1 MCGLFG
7 IINFNKTSKPIE
19 LEALKKGANALKHRG
34 PDGEGFFL
42 NKNRT
47 IGLAHRRLSIID
59 LETGNQPLQTHDGQI
74 TAIVNGE
81 FYDFEKIRYDLQQKG
96 HVFKTNSDS
105 EIVLHLYREYGL
117 SFTDYLRGEFAFI
130 LYDALEEKL
139 IAVRDRFGVKPFVYK
154 IDEKNGCLYCASEA
168 KAILAQDDSDA
179 HWDMDAFY
187 QASQMQYL
195 PANKTLFNG
204 IYQLEPGQMIIWEKG
219 NIPSLRFYWDMDYP
233 EIDQKTDIS
242 FNEAVRLV
250 REKLDEAVSLRMRSD
265 VGVCYHLSGGIDS
278 SSISALAASK
288 SKQPIDCFTVRFE
301 DKKNEGY
308 DEYNI
313 AKEQAA
319 LIGAKLHEVSVS
331 KQDMVDHIDDA
342 VFKTEGLAI
351 NGHLVGKYLLNKA
364 IRANGFKVSLSGEG
378 SDEIFAGYPHFKQ
391 DLISNDKQ
399 FKHSLYADNEK
410 LKGVFLSSGDELDTS
425 RVFDI
430 LGNIPSFL
438 KAKASLGYRLNALL
452 KTNYTSLYN
461 RDAYYDFI
469 QAYNDRTQFSAR
481 DRIDLAAYLW
491 SKSALANYILKTLG
505 DGCEMAHSIEG
516 RVPFLDHKLFETVKT
531 LPLSYKLKQM
541 PDGRF
546 TEKHILREAMKPY
559 LTNTLYKRQKHP
571 FIAPPVSTSDDNS
584 YLFEKLGDL
593 INSETFKSQ
602 PFWDQSKIQNW
613 FEGITKAD
621 LKTKITQEPVLMMV
635 LTSLSAARQFNL
647 TIGRD
652 NDANITKP
660 TNRMV
665 A

>member
-278 SSISALAASK
+278 SSISARS
-288 SKQPIDCFTVRFE
+288 E
-301 DKKNEGY
+301 
-308 DEYNI
+308 
-313 AKEQAA
+313 
-319 LIGAKLHEVSVS
+319 SV
-331 KQDMVDHIDDA
+331 V
-342 VFKTEGLAI
+342 
-351 NGHLVGKYLLNKA
+351 
-364 IRANGFKVSLSGEG
+364 
-378 SDEIFAGYPHFKQ
+378 
-391 DLISNDKQ
+391 
-399 FKHSLYADNEK
+399 
-410 LKGVFLSSGDELDTS
+410 
-425 RVFDI
+425 
-430 LGNIPSFL
+430 
-438 KAKASLGYRLNALL
+438 
-452 KTNYTSLYN
+452 
-461 RDAYYDFI
+461 
-469 QAYNDRTQFSAR
+469 
-481 DRIDLAAYLW
+481 
-491 SKSALANYILKTLG
+491 
-505 DGCEMAHSIEG
+505 
-516 RVPFLDHKLFETVKT
+516 
-531 LPLSYKLKQM
+531 
-541 PDGRF
+541 
-546 TEKHILREAMKPY
+546 
-559 LTNTLYKRQKHP
+559 
-571 FIAPPVSTSDDNS
+571 
-584 YLFEKLGDL
+584 
-593 INSETFKSQ
+593 
-602 PFWDQSKIQNW
+602 
-613 FEGITKAD
+613 
-621 LKTKITQEPVLMMV
+621 
-635 LTSLSAARQFNL
+635 
-647 TIGRD
+647 
-652 NDANITKP
+652 
-660 TNRMV
+660 
-665 A
+665 